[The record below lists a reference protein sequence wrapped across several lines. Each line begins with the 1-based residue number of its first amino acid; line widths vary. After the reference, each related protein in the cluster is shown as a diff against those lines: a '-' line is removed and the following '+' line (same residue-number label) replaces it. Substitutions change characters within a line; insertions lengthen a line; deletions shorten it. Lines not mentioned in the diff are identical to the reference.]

1 MHISQNTGG
10 STRVKMDFSL
20 SKTFLIDEDFKVVVS
35 SWQLHS
41 TIFLVNK
48 TEKFAYLDVDK
59 WTEFKKS
66 ISDID
71 DEVNMRVNC
80 QYPTLDLS
88 QAKTLII
95 TNDFKIVISNW
106 SKGTTIFMVNN
117 NGKYHFAFMDV
128 KNWRELKD
136 RIKDIDTEFT
146 KRFNYQYPV
155 V

>member
-1 MHISQNTGG
+1 
-10 STRVKMDFSL
+10 MDFSL